1 MWRELH
7 FFVARA
13 LIILVFVANA
23 TYLHNTYFNYKIF
36 TEKREFGIIKM
47 QKVWQSMLEGGDE
60 DGSENVHT

>member
-1 MWRELH
+1 MAEAFLWPK
-7 FFVARA
+7 AQ
-13 LIILVFVANA
+13 ILTSNVANA
-23 TYLHNTYFNYKIF
+23 TYLLKTYFNYKIF